1 MLKQSFHY
9 DKTVFIFFSVEHE
22 YALFFCS
29 QLQQVLFFRVLVVH
43 NEISIFHFIRMI
55 FNLVTNYHISLIYN

>member
-1 MLKQSFHY
+1 MIRQFSSFSQWNTNMPY
-9 DKTVFIFFSVEHE
+9 
-22 YALFFCS
+22 FFCS